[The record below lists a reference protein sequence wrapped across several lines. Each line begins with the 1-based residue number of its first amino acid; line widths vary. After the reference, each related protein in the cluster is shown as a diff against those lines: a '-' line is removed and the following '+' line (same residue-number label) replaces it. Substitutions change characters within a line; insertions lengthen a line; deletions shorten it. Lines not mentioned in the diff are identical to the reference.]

1 MRSDYVLYVVA
12 VICFII
18 AGVFV
23 ADAVNLATTDLDLAA
38 TAVFFILGLI
48 LAVGGYALRPKVAA
62 PMPTVSQPTIAEPSL
77 PPPQMP
83 PVEEKVE
90 EAPAVPPPAV
100 EAPPPVEEVSAVE
113 PAPPPA
119 EEAAPTEPTPAPTV
133 EEPARV
139 EEAKPEKKPARRRR
153 KKKAAGP

>member
-23 ADAVNLATTDLDLAA
+23 AGAVQLATTDLDLAA

-48 LAVGGYALRPKVAA
+48 FAVGGYASRPKVAA
-62 PMPTVSQPTIAEPSL
+62 PMPPISKPTTVEPSL
-77 PPPQMP
+77 PPPQIL
-83 PVEEKVE
+83 PVEKKVE
-90 EAPAVPPPAV
+90 EAPSVPSPVV
-100 EAPPPVEEVSAVE
+100 EAPPVEKAPVFE